1 MKGMN
6 SIGKA
11 IVWILLCLV
20 PVFMFVASFFV
31 SYAVGNQSVLG
42 WTMVM
47 LFLLNP
53 LYLASV
59 SYGYI
64 NKKSFAIM
72 YIALILPQILWCLPY
87 LMRTNDDWIEI
98 AKAELYAGLYQI
110 IGITICFSV
119 ACLIK
124 CFVHKHNMRENTNE
138 VAENRAERRDKIPPF
153 IKWLLLSIALPGMF
167 FLVLMVVMLIGVSTD
182 EKVFDVSVF
191 ALLAY
196 VAIYP
201 IYTSLISYK
210 FISFVKAAYMYLSL
224 VLSQSFWLVFLWIDK
239 EDGFFG
245 KIWVY
250 QIIGITICFG
260 IACLVKYLVHRRKAK
275 KEFEKAPVSEEDGT
289 ATNFDC

>member
-110 IGITICFSV
+110 IGITICF
-119 ACLIK
+119 
-124 CFVHKHNMRENTNE
+124 
-138 VAENRAERRDKIPPF
+138 
-153 IKWLLLSIALPGMF
+153 
-167 FLVLMVVMLIGVSTD
+167 
-182 EKVFDVSVF
+182 
-191 ALLAY
+191 
-196 VAIYP
+196 
-201 IYTSLISYK
+201 
-210 FISFVKAAYMYLSL
+210 
-224 VLSQSFWLVFLWIDK
+224 
-239 EDGFFG
+239 
-245 KIWVY
+245 
-250 QIIGITICFG
+250 G
-260 IACLVKYLVHRRKAK
+260 IACLVKYLIHRRKAK
-275 KEFEKAPVSEEDGT
+275 KALSEAPTAVEETRG
-289 ATNFDC
+289 N